1 MAMFPFAFAALAYL
15 TTLAVMHLMAY
26 TPAEANMAANY
37 YSAYIIPGSMLIA
50 GAWIMFA
57 YHSGDHMLLSAANAV
72 QIHKI
77 DQPEI
82 YRMVENICIT
92 MGLPYPKV
100 YLIDD
105 DSLNAFATGRD
116 PAHASIA
123 LTTGIVK
130 KLNRQEL
137 ETVIAH
143 EMGHVINRDIT
154 LMLITVAGISFFALA
169 GNLLFRIMLHSGS
182 SRSRSKNAGAAML
195 IILAAAVVCMVYAN
209 IIAPLIRLAISR
221 SREYLADATA
231 AHTTRNPLALASALR
246 KISHDS
252 RVESLD
258 KMTSMAAMCIE
269 SPLSGSGGVFG
280 FLSGL
285 TATHPQVEKR
295 IAALELMGR

>member
-1 MAMFPFAFAALAYL
+1 MALFPFAFAALAYL
-15 TTLAVMHLMAY
+15 TVLVVSHFMADARVD
-26 TPAEANMAANY
+26 PMAMANY
-37 YSAYIIPGSMLIA
+37 YSMYIIPSCMFIA
-50 GAWIMFA
+50 VLWIVFS
-57 YHSGDHMLLSAANAV
+57 YYSGDHMLLSAANAV
-72 QIHKI
+72 EIFKA

-105 DSLNAFATGRD
+105 ESLNAFATGRD

-169 GNLLFRIMLHSGS
+169 GNFLFRMALSSG
-182 SRSRSKNAGAAML
+182 RGNSKNKGGGMM
-195 IILAAAVVCMVYAN
+195 IILAAAVACMIYAN
-209 IIAPLIRLAISR
+209 IIAPLIRLAVSR

-231 AHTTRNPLALASALR
+231 AHVTRNPLALASALS
-246 KISHDS
+246 KISGDS

-258 KMTSMAAMCIE
+258 KMSSMAAMCIE
-269 SPLSGSGGVFG
+269 SPLAGSGGLFG

-285 TATHPQVEKR
+285 TATHPPIEKR
-295 IAALELMGR
+295 IEALQKMGM